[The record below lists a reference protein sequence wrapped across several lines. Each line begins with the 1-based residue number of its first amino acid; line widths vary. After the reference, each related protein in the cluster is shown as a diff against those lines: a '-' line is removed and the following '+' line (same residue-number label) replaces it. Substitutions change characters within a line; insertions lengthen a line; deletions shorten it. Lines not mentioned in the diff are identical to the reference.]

1 MACRCT
7 CHWQRHCSVN
17 LLKSPLANRSFHCIF
32 WPAFLLAAGMKPPRQ
47 ILVHGHWTLNGLK
60 MSKSLGNVISPSEVL
75 SSFHPDVIRYY
86 MIKEGGQESDGNWNS
101 DSLQNRYTFL
111 CNTWGNLLSRTLSSK
126 LAGFL
131 AMSKDFNDEDL
142 KEMPKP
148 QVEEERQL
156 LNAIESAL
164 AVYRY
169 NMSQLNLEAALSV
182 LDNLFRT
189 VNSYQEH

>member
-1 MACRCT
+1 MACRCP
-7 CHWQRHCSVN
+7 CHWQGHCSVN
-17 LLKSPLANRSFHCIF
+17 LLKTRLANPSFHCIF
-32 WPAFLLAAGMKPPRQ
+32 WPAFLLAAGLKPPRQ

-86 MIKEGGQESDGNWNS
+86 MIKEGGQEGDGNWNS

-111 CNTWGNLLSRTLSSK
+111 CNTWGNLLSRTMSSK

-189 VNSYQEH
+189 VNSYQEL

>member
-1 MACRCT
+1 
-7 CHWQRHCSVN
+7 
-17 LLKSPLANRSFHCIF
+17 
-32 WPAFLLAAGMKPPRQ
+32 
-47 ILVHGHWTLNGLK
+47 

-86 MIKEGGQESDGNWNS
+86 MIKEGGQEGDGNWNS
-101 DSLQNRYTFL
+101 DSLRNRYTFL

-131 AMSKDFNDEDL
+131 AKSKDFDDADL
-142 KEMPKP
+142 KEMSAP
-148 QVEEERQL
+148 QVEEEKQL
-156 LNAIESAL
+156 RNAIESAL

-169 NMSQLNLEAALSV
+169 NMNQLNLEAALSV

-189 VNSYQEH
+189 VDSYTSIEANGRGMCI